1 MRPDGTQRLRSYD
14 TPDAA
19 RFKWLFKRNGL
30 CIARVC
36 KKIDKIS
43 SIVCML
49 LWLQPWSFL
58 KHLIYFNDKITN
70 RSGLSLYSHR
80 CWNITDL
87 PASEEERLREP
98 AIEKW
103 AIKLLLNAVV
113 VFLLFFHFICS
124 LSSSSGTPNW
134 IQTNKRG
141 AYARPPAVEHQQNTA
156 IHTSCQSVSSA
167 SVCAGELFEPLGQ
180 PQRILF
186 CS

>member
-1 MRPDGTQRLRSYD
+1 MICVLNEAWWNPETQKIWHSRRCMRAKL
-14 TPDAA
+14 
-19 RFKWLFKRNGL
+19 FKWLFKWNGL

-49 LWLQPWSFL
+49 LLLQPWSFL
-58 KHLIYFNDKITN
+58 KHLIYLDDKITN
-70 RSGLSLYSHR
+70 RYGWSLYGHK

-103 AIKLLLNAVV
+103 AIKLLNAVV

-124 LSSSSGTPNW
+124 PGSSSGTPNW
-134 IQTNKRG
+134 IQTNKSGRLCW
-141 AYARPPAVEHQQNTA
+141 T
-156 IHTSCQSVSSA
+156 TSCGASAEHCNTHFMPISVQ
-167 SVCAGELFEPLGQ
+167 C
-180 PQRILF
+180 
-186 CS
+186 